1 MNDILINLTDLIQA
15 NNKISLPNLRLD
27 DFLVIAAEQQCEDE
41 ERLDFVHFFIVDFE
55 FVKRRV

>member
-1 MNDILINLTDLIQA
+1 MNVPINFTDLIQT
-15 NNKISLPNLRLD
+15 NNKISLPDLRLD
-27 DFLVIAAEQQCEDE
+27 DFLVIAAEQQRENE